1 MKMVGEKKPRIKSL
15 ILDVLTLKE
24 QVKQIEP
31 LKQKVLELMKVI
43 EHLKM
48 QRKVGGE
55 NSTKENQ
62 QLVFKCNTCEFFFE
76 TNKKLK
82 KHYDQMHPTRIECK
96 KCDEEFMK
104 NSDLEM
110 HRNIK
115 W

>member
-1 MKMVGEKKPRIKSL
+1 MKNKGEK
-15 ILDVLTLKE
+15 V
-24 QVKQIEP
+24 
-31 LKQKVLELMKVI
+31 
-43 EHLKM
+43 
-48 QRKVGGE
+48 
-55 NSTKENQ
+55 
-62 QLVFKCNTCEFFFE
+62 FE

>member
-1 MKMVGEKKPRIKSL
+1 MV
-15 ILDVLTLKE
+15 KE
-24 QVKQIEP
+24 I
-31 LKQKVLELMKVI
+31 
-43 EHLKM
+43 
-48 QRKVGGE
+48 
-55 NSTKENQ
+55 
-62 QLVFKCNTCEFFFE
+62 FFE

-82 KHYDQMHPTRIECK
+82 KHYDQMHRTRIECK